1 MTDSR
6 IPATKLALQQRVLD
20 AAHAAGATSLGL
32 EEVII
37 VDVGDGDWSA
47 TFARLGATPAKLA
60 LTVLPRIRAMFCLVD

>member
-37 VDVGDGDWSA
+37 VDVGDWSA